1 MVYLWT
7 GERLEGC
14 AFFDAPLHVV
24 SMATVKNFVL
34 LGDVQKSVYFLHF
47 REEKDGLGAGGKHL
61 TQLAKDFD
69 DLQVSEQ
76 RHSPGSLQAEYRGW
90 LGVSTRP
97 AGLPHPWGTISCR
110 KAAPLMTQV
119 EKHWP
124 ESTYFLLSRE
134 EQQAS
139 GVSL

>member
-14 AFFDAPLHVV
+14 AFFDAPLHVI

-47 REEKDGLGAGGKHL
+47 REEKDGMGAGGKHL

-69 DLQVSEQ
+69 DLQVSDSDHADVTHQQE
-76 RHSPGSLQAEYRGW
+76 LCMVMAT
-90 LGVSTRP
+90 L
-97 AGLPHPWGTISCR
+97 C
-110 KAAPLMTQV
+110 PLRTWFHQV
-119 EKHWP
+119 E
-124 ESTYFLLSRE
+124 
-134 EQQAS
+134 
-139 GVSL
+139 